1 MSSHFNPRLPMSFSW
16 LFKKIDWVLLG
27 AAVFLSLLG
36 ILELTQFKNSSGLP
50 VYAQRQAIY
59 LALGIAVVFF
69 VANLDYGFFR
79 TYKHGAVFLYAFS
92 VLLLA
97 ALFFTNQVTRGTVGW
112 FKFGIFNFEPSEL
125 MKFSLITILAKY
137 FSWRHVEISRPVH
150 ILISAA
156 YLVLPAALI
165 ILQPDLGSVIILS
178 AIWFVVVLFSGIKFR
193 HLILVILTG
202 IIIGV
207 SGWIFVLAP
216 YQKARIASFIFP
228 QAYSQSASYNQT
240 QSIIT
245 IGSSGFFGKGFAEN
259 FQTKYGF
266 LPSASTDFIFAAFTE
281 SFGFLGAF
289 LILALYLVLLWR
301 IVRAAFYTSNNFSRL
316 FLIGLF
322 AFLFAQ
328 IFVNVGMN
336 LGIMPVTGITLPLV
350 SFGGSSMI
358 ITFLSLGIA
367 ESIIVRS

>member
-125 MKFSLITILAKY
+125 MKFSLIIILAKY

-202 IIIGV
+202 ILIWYLL
-207 SGWIFVLAP
+207 SAL
-216 YQKARIASFIFP
+216 IA
-228 QAYSQSASYNQT
+228 QSASYNQT

>member
-1 MSSHFNPRLPMSFSW
+1 MNLSW

-27 AAVFLSLLG
+27 AAALLSLLG
-36 ILELTQFKNSSGLP
+36 ILELTQFKNSSGSLI
-50 VYAQRQAIY
+50 YAQRQAIY
-59 LALGIAVVFF
+59 LGLGILVTIF

-79 TYKHGAVFLYAFS
+79 TYKYGALSLYVFSVFLL
-92 VLLLA
+92 V
-97 ALFFTNQVTRGTVGW
+97 ALFFTNQITRGTIGW
-112 FKFGIFNFEPSEL
+112 FRFGIFNFEPSEL
-125 MKFSLITILAKY
+125 MKLSLIIVLAKY
-137 FSWRHVEISRPVH
+137 FSWRHVEISRPIH
-150 ILISAA
+150 IIISAV
-156 YLVLPAALI
+156 YFIVPSVLI
-165 ILQPDLGSVIILS
+165 ILQPDLGSVIILC
-178 AIWFVVVLFSGIKFR
+178 AIWFVAVLFSGIKLK
-193 HLILVILTG
+193 HLILVVLSG
-202 IIIGV
+202 IIVGI
-207 SGWIFVLAP
+207 SGWLFVLAP

-245 IGSSGFFGKGFAEN
+245 IGSAGFLGKGFSEN

-266 LPSASTDFIFAAFTE
+266 LPSASTDFIFAAFVE
-281 SFGFLGAF
+281 SFGFLGVI
-289 LILALYLVLLWR
+289 LILTLYLIILWR
-301 IVRAAFYTSNNFSRL
+301 LARAAFYALNNFSRL
-316 FLIGLF
+316 FLMGVS

-328 IFVNVGMN
+328 IFINVGMN